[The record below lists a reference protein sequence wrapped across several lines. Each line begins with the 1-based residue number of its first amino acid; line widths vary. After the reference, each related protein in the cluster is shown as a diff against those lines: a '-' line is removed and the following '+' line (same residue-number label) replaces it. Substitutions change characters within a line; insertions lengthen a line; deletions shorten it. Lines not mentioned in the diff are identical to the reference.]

1 MGISL
6 NRRSLNRGSTVY
18 GNKNLKYLEFV
29 MNAELLKIVE
39 WLTANKLSVNKKKT
53 NFVIFH
59 PYQERPSHDTV
70 NIKVYDNCLNKYF
83 NLERKEYVKYL
94 GDNT

>member
-1 MGISL
+1 
-6 NRRSLNRGSTVY
+6 
-18 GNKNLKYLEFV
+18 

-39 WLTANKLSVNKKKT
+39 WLTANKLSVNIKKT

-94 GDNT
+94 GVMIDNHLSWKQHINYVALKINRNVGIIYIA